1 MGAYRPPKVPFKVW
15 DHLDND
21 AHVKI
26 EKFKIW
32 IFFKMMDVKFEH
44 IFLCLVGGECFAD
57 FTAYCG
63 GSQKLTESCS
73 DFEQCDLCV
82 VRITRHQ
89 F

>member
-1 MGAYRPPKVPFKVW
+1 MPHMSKLK
-15 DHLDND
+15 NS
-21 AHVKI
+21 
-26 EKFKIW
+26 KFG
-32 IFFKMMDVKFEH
+32 FFKDDGMMMKFEH
-44 IFLCLVGGECFAD
+44 IFLCLVGGGCFAD

-63 GSQKLTESCS
+63 GFQKLTESCS